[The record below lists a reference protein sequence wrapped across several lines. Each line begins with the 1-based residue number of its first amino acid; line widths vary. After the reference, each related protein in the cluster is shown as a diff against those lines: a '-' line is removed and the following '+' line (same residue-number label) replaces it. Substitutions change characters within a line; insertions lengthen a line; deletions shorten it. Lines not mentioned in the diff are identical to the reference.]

1 MPDPKL
7 RFRFREPTVDTNLPI
22 SDGTVKVE
30 GFDLEVMDVGDDARF
45 AADARGEGVVALDDR
60 GALDVEEQRLKLHRV
75 PPSKARL

>member
-30 GFDLEVMDVGDDARF
+30 GTPTFNPWRS
-45 AADARGEGVVALDDR
+45 R
-60 GALDVEEQRLKLHRV
+60 
-75 PPSKARL
+75 P